1 MSEGGLPEVQGQA
14 SRIPL
19 SLERVGVLNVKMPIA
34 FIDFEGKL
42 VTVVPSFDAF
52 VDLPASLK
60 GIHASRSY
68 EVITEALSVYSGRPF
83 KLEELCLEASK
94 ELLRRHEY
102 AGRSEVRARG
112 EAVISRLTPKS
123 RAKTFETCDIYASA
137 ISRRRSEIYPGFRV
151 GVAGEKLSE
160 IVRGYDLRIATS
172 RMGRDISGLL
182 GELGAKAKE
191 AGRICVAF
199 GSAREG
205 LYEIAEKQGFRLEE
219 SFDYVLN
226 TFPGQGV
233 RTIRVEEA
241 VAYTLA
247 ILNLLLG

>member
-1 MSEGGLPEVQGQA
+1 MKIAPRRGG
-14 SRIPL
+14 
-19 SLERVGVLNVKMPIA
+19 
-34 FIDFEGKL
+34 
-42 VTVVPSFDAF
+42 
-52 VDLPASLK
+52 
-60 GIHASRSY
+60 
-68 EVITEALSVYSGRPF
+68 F
-83 KLEELCLEASK
+83 K
-94 ELLRRHEY
+94 
-102 AGRSEVRARG
+102 
-112 EAVISRLTPKS
+112 
-123 RAKTFETCDIYASA
+123 ASA

-151 GVAGEKLSE
+151 GVAGEGLSE
-160 IVRGYDLRIATS
+160 IVRRYDLRIATS
-172 RMGRDISGLL
+172 RMGKDISDILD
-182 GELGAKAKE
+182 ELGKRLEE

-205 LYEIAEKQGFRLEE
+205 LYEIAERQGFRLEE